1 MSGIM
6 IIRHRFLG
14 SLSIVGVNPKIKQ
27 NKRIEQAI
35 AKKLS
40 LV

>member
-1 MSGIM
+1 M
-6 IIRHRFLG
+6 IQKG
-14 SLSIVGVNPKIKQ
+14 SLSIVGVNPKKQ
-27 NKRIEQAI
+27 NKRNEQAM